1 MVKQRA
7 AAYIRVS
14 TDSAGQTHSYEF
26 QEQYWRNR
34 FVDDDKIELVA
45 LYADKGISGS
55 NIKKRPQFLTMM
67 QDAREHRFDVIYTKS
82 VSRFARNTVE
92 LLEAVRE
99 LRDIGIEVIFEKE
112 QIHTF
117 QPTSELFLTIAAA
130 IAENDLQVDGDRQ
143 RWSIKHRIENGWI
156 SIGNGMFG
164 YRMVENNQLEIV
176 PEEAE
181 IVREIYR
188 RYIAGEGSSKLAAWL
203 NETGVKSHTGKPWRQ
218 AGVLGI
224 IRNEKYKGDTLMMK
238 KVKRN
243 GKMLRNTDGK
253 YSQQYYIE
261 DSHEG
266 IVSKE
271 IWEKAQEV
279 LRQRNQGRE
288 KKQNPVYPFTGIVVC
303 SSCGN
308 HYRHKINNSGKKWQS
323 GIWSCALKL
332 RQGKKACQNTQ
343 IKDSVLQEKFI
354 ECYNEFIRLR
364 PEGHTI
370 TKLQKEMDALYGSE
384 RELAKLQ
391 QQHLVSDSIF
401 STEQGKIKKKIKIL
415 MERIAS
421 QRSKMITEGD
431 YVEIKKFDAD
441 KVEKFITKVKVSP
454 NTLTFVFYNGVEI
467 SRTYTNGQPGNKKGW
482 NKKEEKIWQ

>member
-1 MVKQRA
+1 MAKRRA

-14 TDSAGQTHSYEF
+14 TESAGQTHSYEF
-26 QEQYWRNR
+26 QEHYWQNH
-34 FVDDDKIELVA
+34 FVDDDRIELVA

-55 NIKKRPQFLTMM
+55 SVNKRPQFLTMI

-181 IVREIYR
+181 IIREIYR

-203 NETGVKSHTGKPWRQ
+203 NEAGVKSHTGKPWRQ

-224 IRNEKYKGDTLMMK
+224 LRNEKYMGDSLMMK

-243 GKMLRNTDGK
+243 GKTLNNIDGK

-271 IWEKAQEV
+271 TWHKVQEIMQ
-279 LRQRNQGRE
+279 QRNKGRE
-288 KKQNPVYPFTGIVVC
+288 KNPNPIYPFTGIIVC
-303 SSCGN
+303 SKCGN

-332 RQGKKACQNTQ
+332 RLGKKACQNTQ
-343 IKDSVLQEKFI
+343 IKDSVLEEKFV
-354 ECYNEFIRLR
+354 ECYNEFIAER
-364 PEGHTI
+364 PEGQT
-370 TKLQKEMDALYGSE
+370 TKKLQEEMDTLYGCE

-391 QQHLVSDSIF
+391 QQHLISDSVF
-401 STEQGKIKKKIKIL
+401 SAEQNKIKQRIKLL
-415 MERIAS
+415 MEQIAE
-421 QRSKMITEGD
+421 QRSKMIRESD
-431 YVEIKKFDAD
+431 YTSITKFDAE

-454 NTLTFVFYNGVEI
+454 STLTFVFYNGVEI